1 MGAIKDPSHLLDVE
15 RQTYYA
21 SRPGFRIA
29 EFTINPTQKIPWHCH
44 SNVQDTFYVI
54 EGRLQI
60 FLRNPNEEV
69 RLAPGETFRFGRS
82 ARTSLPTAVRPR
94 RLSWFCKV
102 SANTISSRSRRRVLF
117 AVDAPQLL
125 GRARDDFPPQLNQYR
140 SLDRFESST
149 RCDWPAGRQ
158 MNPV

>member
-15 RQTYYA
+15 RQTHYA

-60 FLRNPNEEV
+60 FLRTP
-69 RLAPGETFRFGRS
+69 RRRSASRRARPIRFGHS
-82 ARTSLPTAVRPR
+82 ARTSSPT
-94 RLSWFCKV
+94 
-102 SANTISSRSRRRVLF
+102 
-117 AVDAPQLL
+117 
-125 GRARDDFPPQLNQYR
+125 GR
-140 SLDRFESST
+140 T
-149 RCDWPAGRQ
+149 
-158 MNPV
+158 